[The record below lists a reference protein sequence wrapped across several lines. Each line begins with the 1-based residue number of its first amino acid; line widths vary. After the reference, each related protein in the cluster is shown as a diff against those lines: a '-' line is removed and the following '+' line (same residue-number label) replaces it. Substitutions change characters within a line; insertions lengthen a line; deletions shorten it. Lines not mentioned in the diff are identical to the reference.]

1 MLRTFILLS
10 VFLSLFAWNH
20 LSAQEQE
27 YQSISI
33 DTTETVKKKEK
44 KKKTVEEQEEDDGYT
59 EYDKKWD
66 WRNFRVGGNF
76 GLSLGRQTYVE
87 VSPAFGYWL
96 IPQKLQ
102 LGVSSKFIYQSVR
115 FDNQKWQSFLY
126 GGGFFSDY
134 VIWNGLFARGEFELI
149 NKESYFNNNRVNVPH
164 LLIGGGYIQPAGE
177 FGNFFIAAMFNVLD
191 SDESIYSG
199 TFGNFPLILRMGF
212 GIGFPGGRRRN

>member
-1 MLRTFILLS
+1 KKSVMLRTFILLS

-96 IPQKLQ
+96 
-102 LGVSSKFIYQSVR
+102 
-115 FDNQKWQSFLY
+115 
-126 GGGFFSDY
+126 
-134 VIWNGLFARGEFELI
+134 
-149 NKESYFNNNRVNVPH
+149 
-164 LLIGGGYIQPAGE
+164 
-177 FGNFFIAAMFNVLD
+177 
-191 SDESIYSG
+191 
-199 TFGNFPLILRMGF
+199 
-212 GIGFPGGRRRN
+212 